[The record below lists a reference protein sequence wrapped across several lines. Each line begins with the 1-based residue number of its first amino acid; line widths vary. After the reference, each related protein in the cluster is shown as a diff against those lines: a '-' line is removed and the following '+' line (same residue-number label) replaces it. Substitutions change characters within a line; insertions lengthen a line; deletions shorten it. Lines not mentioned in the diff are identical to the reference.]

1 MTEQTIQRLFD
12 KLENLQG
19 QLAKV
24 EAQLAVLTERVE
36 HQPSNATVARL
47 IAEHQAGCK
56 PRAQATNDR
65 VVRAL
70 IYVLVALAGALTGQ
84 NFLQ

>member
-24 EAQLAVLTERVE
+24 EPAQNLSTI
-36 HQPSNATVARL
+36 S
-47 IAEHQAGCK
+47 
-56 PRAQATNDR
+56 
-65 VVRAL
+65 
-70 IYVLVALAGALTGQ
+70 TGYGK
-84 NFLQ
+84 NL